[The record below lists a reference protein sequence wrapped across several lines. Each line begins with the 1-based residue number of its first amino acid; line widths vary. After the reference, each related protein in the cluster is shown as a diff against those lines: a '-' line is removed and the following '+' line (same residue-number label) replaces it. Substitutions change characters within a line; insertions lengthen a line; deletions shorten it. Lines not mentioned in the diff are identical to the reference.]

1 MAQLPDPGSV
11 VVEVKIKVEL
21 SLWAA
26 LKLRLAGRE
35 FREKMIDEILL
46 RTSATVHPEDRR

>member
-1 MAQLPDPGSV
+1 MAKMTAVEIV
-11 VVEVKIKVEL
+11 VTVEARL

-35 FREKMIDEILL
+35 FRETMIDEILL
-46 RTSATVHPEDRR
+46 RTSARVHPEDGE